1 MTVLLG
7 GTITML
13 KKLLLIFASCLITQ
27 ILLAAPTPAPQ
38 LPIPAPP
45 DLGAKAYVLQDN
57 ESGQIIVDH
66 NGSERLPPASLTK
79 MMTVYVVDHEIA
91 AGRLKLDDPILIS
104 EKAWRSEGSRMFV
117 NVNTTVPARDLLNG
131 VIIQSGNDASIAFA
145 EHIAGTESAF
155 ADQMNAYAKALG
167 MKNTHFMNATGMPDP
182 DHYTTAE
189 DMAILARAI
198 VREFPETYK
207 IYSQKDFLY
216 NSIKQSNRNTLLWR
230 DDTVDGIKTG
240 HTEDA
245 GYCLVASAKRSNTR
259 FNAVILGAATEQARA
274 EQAQSLLN
282 YGFRFYRT
290 QPLLIGNKAIAEAQ
304 VYQGKISKLPVGV
317 EKDLAVTLPQNQTQP
332 LSSSLTL
339 QNDLRAPI
347 TRGQVVGELAITIND
362 KVIVQTPIIALQ
374 EVEPAGWFGRFI
386 GWIKLFFKGIFSK
399 GKSAPMVEGIA
410 LTP

>member
-1 MTVLLG
+1 MFRPFLLIL
-7 GTITML
+7 TSCLVSTML
-13 KKLLLIFASCLITQ
+13 I
-27 ILLAAPTPAPQ
+27 AAPVPTAAPQ

-45 DLGAKAYVLQDN
+45 TLGAKAYVLQDN
-57 ESGQIIVDH
+57 ASGQIIVSH
-66 NGSERLPPASLTK
+66 NGEERLPPASLTK
-79 MMTVYVVDHEIA
+79 MMTVYIVDHEIA
-91 AGRLKLDDPILIS
+91 AGRLKMDDPILIS

-117 NVNTTVPARDLLNG
+117 DVNSTVPARDLLNG

-155 ADQMNAYAKALG
+155 ADQMNAYAQALG

-198 VREFPETYK
+198 VNEFPETYK
-207 IYSQKDFLY
+207 IYSQKDFVF
-216 NSIKQSNRNTLLWR
+216 NGIKQGNRNTLLWR

-245 GYCLVASAKRSNTR
+245 GFCLVASAKRNNMR
-259 FNAVILGAATEQARA
+259 FNAVILGANNENARA

-290 QPLLIGNKAIAEAQ
+290 QHLLTGNKPIGQTA
-304 VYQGKISKLPVGV
+304 VYQGKSAQVPIGV
-317 EKDLAVTLPQNQTQP
+317 EHDIMITLPQNQTQS
-332 LSSSLTL
+332 LGSSLTMTE
-339 QNDLRAPI
+339 NLRAPVK
-347 TRGQVVGELAITIND
+347 RGQVVGELTITLND
-362 KVIVQTPIIALQ
+362 KVLAQTPVVALQ
-374 EVEPAGWFGRFI
+374 DVEPAGIFGRFL

-399 GKSAPMVEGIA
+399 SSAPVVEGIA
-410 LTP
+410 FAS